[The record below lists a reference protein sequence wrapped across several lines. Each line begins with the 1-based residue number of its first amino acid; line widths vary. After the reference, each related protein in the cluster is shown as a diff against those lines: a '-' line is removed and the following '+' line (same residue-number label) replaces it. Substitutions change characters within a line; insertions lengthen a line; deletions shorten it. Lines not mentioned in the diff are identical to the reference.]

1 MAEANSPFDF
11 SNTNHEIPTAN
22 ASNGNTSPDTLPERP
37 SARVL
42 KVIDGPDGSASQSP
56 NASSHQTSLP
66 AHSVADAQ
74 GRIYNPR
81 SCVTCRKRKVKCDK
95 LHPCSNC
102 ARANIE
108 CIFPNPGR
116 APRKIKKPT
125 DGRDTELLA
134 RLKRLEGVVKG
145 LGLDATQEDIESALA
160 GTTRRTSETDKG
172 PGQIQ
177 SPGSDPIERPST
189 NSDELSTRAKAQW
202 IEDDRAG
209 RFENRFGRL
218 VINEGKSR
226 YVNSSFWANL
236 SNEVEDLK
244 GILNDESDDDDD
256 QSSPSAQ
263 MLQSAGSS
271 QGWIFGFSSQM
282 TNLLPLHPPSTQIK
296 LYWTIYKERVDPL
309 CKVLH
314 VPTIE
319 PTVLS
324 AASHLGNL
332 AKGFES
338 LIFAIYY
345 GAVTSLSAEECMS
358 MLGEDRDALLARYRF
373 AIEQALAHASF
384 LTTEEI
390 VVLQAFV
397 IYMLCLRRNSYARM
411 IWTLT
416 GLIVR
421 MAQTIGIHRDGTHF
435 ALSPFEVEMRRRL
448 WWQICILDIRAS
460 EDHGCDPTIAEQQ
473 FDTLMP
479 LNINDADI
487 DPSSKTMPKERQGC
501 TDMSFCLIRFEVANT
516 FRRLN
521 YIPPGYHQI
530 SGFSSVKLEDKEKW
544 IAECQQRLED
554 KYLKHCD
561 MTVPIFWVTATVAR
575 LMMAKMWLMVYHP
588 FQRENGG
595 ANLPNEIREKL
606 FITSLE
612 NIEYAS
618 LLETEARTMKWGWL
632 FKTYMQWHA
641 LAFILSELCHRTQG
655 ELVERAWI
663 AVDKTCDRHWHDR
676 AFSEDHR
683 KGHLWRPLN
692 RIIAKARAARAQAL
706 AENARLDNDI
716 ARPLPKDILP
726 GSTADL
732 VTAMRNRPRMVS
744 APLSQAQINRFIDSS
759 PTYGTRPMDSTK
771 LLQSPSL
778 NSIDAGSI
786 PLDLNIDNTAP
797 GLMHGNTWPL
807 RPENM
812 TTSNSSAS
820 ARPLFPSQTP
830 SDFFINRPAGT
841 TADVDMPFDV
851 NGTADTDMDWAS
863 WDQLV
868 AQFGMDV
875 DSVPLGY
882 GSNMPGTENGDP
894 SATNSTANEQGQG
907 WSRGGQWSHGNG
919 FPGPGSGMGMG
930 MGSGMTGGNWLG

>member
-22 ASNGNTSPDTLPERP
+22 ANNGNTSPGTQSQRP

-42 KVIDGPDGSASQSP
+42 KVIDGPDESASQSP
-56 NASSHQTSLP
+56 TIPHQTSLP
-66 AHSVADAQ
+66 TPPVADAQ
-74 GRIYNPR
+74 GRIFNPR

-145 LGLDATQEDIESALA
+145 LGLDASQEDIESALA
-160 GTTRRTSETDKG
+160 DTTRRTSETDKR
-172 PGQIQ
+172 PGQINAPD
-177 SPGSDPIERPST
+177 SEPLERPST

-256 QSSPSAQ
+256 QSSPSGQ

-282 TNLLPLHPPSTQIK
+282 TNLLPLHPPSNQIK

-479 LNINDADI
+479 LNINDVDI

-521 YIPPGYHQI
+521 YIPPGSHQV

-561 MTVPIFWVTATVAR
+561 MSVPIFWVTATVAR

-692 RIIAKARAARAQAL
+692 RIIGKARAARAQAL
-706 AENARLDNDI
+706 AENARLENDI

-726 GSTADL
+726 GSTADF

-744 APLSQAQINRFIDSS
+744 APLSQAQLNRFIESS
-759 PTYGTRPMDSTK
+759 PSYGTRPMDSTK

-778 NSIDAGSI
+778 NSIDAASI
-786 PLDLNIDNTAP
+786 PVDLSIESTAP
-797 GLMHGNTWPL
+797 GLVHGNTWPV

-812 TTSNSSAS
+812 TTSNSTAS
-820 ARPLFPSQTP
+820 SRPLFAPQTP
-830 SDFFINRPAGT
+830 SELFLNRPTEA

-875 DSVPLGY
+875 DSVPTGY

-894 SATNSTANEQGQG
+894 SATNNTTDDQGA
-907 WSRGGQWSHGNG
+907 WSRGGQWNYGNG